1 MATFKVKGYETE
13 KKHLK
18 FTYILLKLGKCGDKH
33 AISIDQKMSAN
44 NENLLTR
51 LLL

>member
-18 FTYILLKLGKCGDKH
+18 FTYIPCEKKYFKIHLH
-33 AISIDQKMSAN
+33 SS
-44 NENLLTR
+44 
-51 LLL
+51 